1 MQRESNGD
9 EKDQREGQS
18 KRELVAQNKS
28 NKKFNRLPISPRNL
42 PKNQKKN
49 P

>member
-18 KRELVAQNKS
+18 KREDEVCFS
-28 NKKFNRLPISPRNL
+28 DEEWGS
-42 PKNQKKN
+42 
-49 P
+49 